1 MSKSV
6 PTFVGID
13 VSKDKLDVAV
23 RPVQEQFSASND
35 DTGIAELR
43 KRLKRH
49 RGALVVIEAT
59 GGLEHVVAAALSTSG
74 FCVAIVN
81 PRQVRE
87 FGRAIGQLA
96 KTDKIDADLL
106 ALFGEKVSPD
116 PRPLP
121 DKDLRAL
128 QALVAR
134 RRQIQE
140 MLTAERNRLGA
151 AREPAVRQGLK
162 KHIEWLRKQVKDVDR
177 QLGDAIKN
185 SPVWCAK
192 EDLLRSTPCVG
203 PVLSTSM
210 IAQLSELGSLN
221 RKKIAALVG
230 VAPFASDSGRFHG
243 KRIIW
248 GGRAPVR
255 SALYMAALVGVR
267 HNPVLQEF
275 YSRLRADGK
284 EPKVALVACMRKLL
298 TILNAMVRT
307 NTYWKKSSS
316 PA

>member
-1 MSKSV
+1 M
-6 PTFVGID
+6 
-13 VSKDKLDVAV
+13 
-23 RPVQEQFSASND
+23 
-35 DTGIAELR
+35 
-43 KRLKRH
+43 
-49 RGALVVIEAT
+49 
-59 GGLEHVVAAALSTSG
+59 
-74 FCVAIVN
+74 N

-121 DKDLRAL
+121 DKDLQAL

-192 EDLLRSTPCVG
+192 EDLLRSTPGVG

-267 HNPVLQEF
+267 HNPVLREF

>member
-23 RPVQEQFSASND
+23 HPVQERFSVSND
-35 DTGIAELR
+35 DAGIAELL

-49 RGALVVIEAT
+49 RGALVVMEAT
-59 GGLEHVVAAALSTSG
+59 GGLEHVVAAAMSMEG
-74 FCVAIVN
+74 FRVAIVN
-81 PRQVRE
+81 PRQVRDY
-87 FGRAIGQLA
+87 GRAIGQLA

-106 ALFGEKVSPD
+106 ALFAEKVSPD

-121 DKDLRAL
+121 DKDLQAL

-151 AREPAVRQGLK
+151 ARAEAVRQGLK
-162 KHIEWLRKQVKDVDR
+162 QHIEWLQQQVKDVDR
-177 QLGDAIKN
+177 QLEDAIKN
-185 SPVWCAK
+185 NPAWCAQG
-192 EDLLRSTPCVG
+192 DLLRSTPGVG
-203 PVLSTSM
+203 PVVATCL
-210 IAQLSELGSLN
+210 IAQLPELGLIN
-221 RKKIAALVG
+221 RKEIGALVG
-230 VAPFASDSGRFHG
+230 VVPFACDSGRFRG

-248 GGRAPVR
+248 GGREPVR

-267 HNPVLQEF
+267 HNPVLREF
-275 YSRLRADGK
+275 NARLLAVGK
-284 EPKVALVACMRKLL
+284 EPKVALVACMHKLL

-307 NTYWKKSSS
+307 NTYWKESAS
-316 PA
+316 AA

>member
-23 RPVQEQFSASND
+23 RPVQAQFSASND

-121 DKDLRAL
+121 DKDLQAL

-134 RRQIQE
+134 RRQIRE

-210 IAQLSELGSLN
+210 IAQLSALGSLN

-267 HNPVLQEF
+267 HNPVLREF

-307 NTYWKKSSS
+307 NTYWKESSS

>member
-121 DKDLRAL
+121 DKDLQAL

-192 EDLLRSTPCVG
+192 EDLLRSTPGVA

-230 VAPFASDSGRFHG
+230 R
-243 KRIIW
+243 
-248 GGRAPVR
+248 R
-255 SALYMAALVGVR
+255 SFC
-267 HNPVLQEF
+267 Q
-275 YSRLRADGK
+275 
-284 EPKVALVACMRKLL
+284 
-298 TILNAMVRT
+298 
-307 NTYWKKSSS
+307 
-316 PA
+316 

>member
-1 MSKSV
+1 M
-6 PTFVGID
+6 
-13 VSKDKLDVAV
+13 DVAV

-43 KRLKRH
+43 KSLKRH

-121 DKDLRAL
+121 DKDLQAL

-267 HNPVLQEF
+267 HNPVLREF

-307 NTYWKKSSS
+307 NTYWKESSS

>member
-1 MSKSV
+1 MSKSA

-13 VSKDKLDVAV
+13 VSKAKLDVAV
-23 RPVQEQFSASND
+23 RPVQERFSVSND
-35 DTGIAELR
+35 DAGIAELL
-43 KRLKRH
+43 KKLKRH
-49 RGALVVIEAT
+49 RRALVVMEAT
-59 GGLEHVVAAALSTSG
+59 GGLEHGVAAAMSMKG
-74 FCVAIVN
+74 FRVAIVN
-81 PRQVRE
+81 PRQVRDY
-87 FGRAIGQLA
+87 GRAIGQLA

-121 DKDLRAL
+121 DEDLQVL

-151 AREPAVRQGLK
+151 ARAPAVRQGLK
-162 KHIEWLRKQVKDVDR
+162 KHIEWLQKQVKDVDR

-185 SPVWCAK
+185 NPAWCAK
-192 EDLLRSTPCVG
+192 EDLLRSTPGVG
-203 PVLSTSM
+203 PVLATTL
-210 IAQLSELGSLN
+210 IAQLPELGLIN
-221 RKKIAALVG
+221 RKEIGALVG
-230 VAPFASDSGRFHG
+230 VVPFARDSGKFRG

-255 SALYMAALVGVR
+255 SALYMAGLVGVR
-267 HNPVLQEF
+267 HNSVLREF
-275 YSRLRADGK
+275 NTRLLAAGK
-284 EPKVALVACMRKLL
+284 EPKVALVACMHKLL

-307 NTYWKKSSS
+307 NTYWKESAS
-316 PA
+316 AA